1 MTALRLRVSL
11 SKALLALVACV
22 ILTSASLA
30 QERTLKG
37 VALVIGQTN
46 YAALPALPNPTNDAR
61 LISGLLGDLGFEVST
76 VLDADSVRLE
86 RTLRRFTEDAA
97 GADVALLYF
106 AGHGV
111 EAGGENFLVP
121 IDATPDAPKG
131 LAAISPILAEL
142 QASVPVTILLL
153 DACRTNPFPQ
163 GAMIAAEGGTPSPVS
178 GVGLGALRGVVPFR
192 STGSAAATTETLGAV
207 IGFAAEPGKAALD
220 GNAGASSPYAAALAK
235 HLPASG
241 FAFGDVMTMVT
252 EEVYL
257 ATGAQQLP
265 WTNASLRRQLFFGLA
280 PEDKAGDEALIRGER
295 RKLLLTIAAT
305 PRETRNL
312 VEQVAVNNGVP
323 MDALYG
329 MLEVL
334 KVDTSSG
341 PADIAEQLQA
351 GAARLRAIVAER
363 DLQIRQDPELMR
375 LASLADRAE
384 REGAVALALEFRA
397 RASGRATEID
407 KVIDDAEANVKARR
421 LELAETF
428 RDHAQTAALN
438 FDFGIAAAQ
447 YRQASLQAERWDE
460 EAAFMYRVF
469 EADALTDLGKE
480 RGDNAALAK
489 AVGVYEEAK
498 AMPGVRTTTGGP
510 ASVLINQGIAL
521 MALAERENGTRW
533 LEAAIAAY
541 EDALRVYSRKRNPD
555 IWATVTL
562 NLGNSYDLMGERGG
576 GVPYFKKALESHR
589 SAQKVYSRKKAPDE
603 WAGLQNNIGNS
614 LVSLGGTGEISKYY
628 AQSVQAFRGALEV
641 WTLESNPQR
650 WAMASANM
658 ANAMR
663 RLGEQ
668 EKGTSNIA
676 GAIAALRSVLEHV
689 SRDKQPM
696 YWAATQS
703 NLGTALQ
710 SLALRTQVPSDFQA
724 ALAAFDSA
732 GLEITRERDPLNWAL
747 IQSNIGRTLMQW
759 AKQDNSIDRF
769 AAARDACQRA
779 LSELRRDTSPLVW
792 SSTNSVLGEIL
803 HNIGTLSADR
813 RSLEEARKPMC
824 SPGISTARRNTPS
837 ISRTSMPANWPRS
850 TPNWRNR
857 RSHPALNHKKLSGHS
872 ACFRPAR
879 EVPAASRVRWS

>member
-1 MTALRLRVSL
+1 MRGSAGGRMTTSTAFALRMILGR
-11 SKALLALVACV
+11 ALVAL
-22 ILTSASLA
+22 LTCIALSFPAASLA
-30 QERTLKG
+30 QEKTLKG

-46 YAALPALPNPTNDAR
+46 YTALPALPNPTNDAR

-76 VLDADSVRLE
+76 VLDADSARLE
-86 RTLRRFTEDAA
+86 RTLRRFAEDAE

-121 IDATPDAPKG
+121 IDATPDAPMG
-131 LAAISPILAEL
+131 LAAISPILAQL

-153 DACRTNPFPQ
+153 DACRTNPFPK
-163 GAMIAAEGGTPSPVS
+163 GAMIAAEGGTPAPVS
-178 GVGLGALRGVVPFR
+178 VAGLGALRGVVPFR
-192 STGSAAATTETLGAV
+192 STGSAAASTESLGAV

-220 GNAGASSPYAAALAK
+220 GQAGASSPYAAALAK

-280 PEDKAGDEALIRGER
+280 PEDKTGDEALIRGER

-334 KVDTSSG
+334 GVNTSSG
-341 PADIAEQLQA
+341 VDIAGQLEA
-351 GAARLRAIVAER
+351 GARRLRSIMDER
-363 DLQIRQDPELMR
+363 DVQIRQDPEIIR

-407 KVIDDAEANVKARR
+407 KVIDEAEANVKARR

-428 RDHAQTAALN
+428 RSHAQTAALN
-438 FDFGIAAAQ
+438 FDFGIAAAK
-447 YRQASLQAERWDE
+447 YREASLQAERWDE
-460 EAAFMYRVF
+460 EAAFFYRIF

-480 RGDNAALAK
+480 RGDNAALSQ
-489 AVGVYEEAK
+489 AVRVYEEAK
-498 AMPGVRTTTGGP
+498 TMPGVRTTTGGP
-510 ASVLINQGIAL
+510 AGVLINQGIAL

-541 EDALRVYSRKRNPD
+541 ESALRVYSRRRNPD
-555 IWATVTL
+555 LWATVTL

-576 GVPYFKKALESHR
+576 GMPYFKKALEAHR

-614 LVSLGGTGEISKYY
+614 LLSLGNTGQGSKYY
-628 AQSVQAFRGALEV
+628 AQSVQAFRSALEV
-641 WTLESNPQR
+641 WTLETNPQR

-668 EKGTSNIA
+668 EKGTKNIA
-676 GAIAALRSVLEHV
+676 GAIAALRSVLEQV

-696 YWAATQS
+696 YWAAIHS

-710 SLALRTQVPSDFQA
+710 SFALRTQVPSDFQA
-724 ALAAFDSA
+724 ALDAFDNA

-759 AKQDNSIDRF
+759 AKQDDNIELF
-769 AAARDACQRA
+769 VAARDACQRA

-803 HNIGTLSADR
+803 HNIGRLNSDR
-813 RSLEEARKPMC
+813 RSLTQARDAYILARDLDREEKYTFSFEDFYASELKA
-824 SPGISTARRNTPS
+824 IDE
-837 ISRTSMPANWPRS
+837 
-850 TPNWRNR
+850 
-857 RSHPALNHKKLSGHS
+857 KLGKL
-872 ACFRPAR
+872 P
-879 EVPAASRVRWS
+879 